1 MAEIFPAPITA
12 SSLPPAPSQAAKP
25 ERVPD
30 GGALLPNRPE
40 DYNGP
45 LRPRRAA
52 RHEWFRAGFF
62 GALGVAGLGLL
73 ALVTWRLG
81 LAVLSVLTPF
91 LVATMFALL
100 LDPLVDRLERNGL
113 NRVGAVGIVFGV
125 FLLLLAGIGA
135 LIVPALIG
143 QASQLAQ
150 KGPQY
155 VENAR
160 DFANQWLAGHR
171 RVGTFTLPE
180 NVNALIAQ
188 FSDRA
193 SAVVKGSA
201 GSVTRF
207 LIGSVTTVLETVVTL
222 IVTFYLLADIDRLR
236 ARLFYLLPER
246 ARGLAGQFAS
256 DIGGV
261 FSDYLRGLLIVCAL
275 YGGATI
281 LLLYGLSLAHHDMA
295 RYALLVGAGAGLLY
309 SVPYIGALATGLITF
324 LVAFA
329 AGGAG
334 FAGVAVGLTL
344 LLNQVFD
351 NVITPRVVGGG
362 VGLHP
367 VAALFALTLGGAL
380 FGLWGLLLSVPIAA
394 SIQVILFRL
403 FPKLTTPTPPA
414 FLRAQGIRP
423 ERDDDDAG
431 DGPKIL
437 EGDDPRPLPNTLDD
451 TTATRTLPTQRR

>member
-1 MAEIFPAPITA
+1 MAEVFPAPIT
-12 SSLPPAPSQAAKP
+12 PPAASAPALPQTADRPRAG
-25 ERVPD
+25 D
-30 GGALLPNRPE
+30 GSGALLPDRPE
-40 DYNGP
+40 DHKGP
-45 LRPRRAA
+45 LRSRRAA

-62 GALGVAGLGLL
+62 GALGVAGLGVL

-81 LAVLSVLTPF
+81 LAILSVLTPF
-91 LVATMFALL
+91 VVATVFALL
-100 LDPLVDRLERNGL
+100 LDPLVDRLEKKGL

-125 FLLLLAGIGA
+125 FLLLLVGIGA
-135 LIVPALIG
+135 LAVPALIG
-143 QASQLAQ
+143 QASRLAQ
-150 KGPQY
+150 DGPKY

-160 DFANQWLAGHR
+160 DFANEWLAGHR

-188 FSDRA
+188 FSERA
-193 SAVVKGSA
+193 SALVRGSA
-201 GSVTRF
+201 GQMTRF
-207 LIGSVTTVLETVVTL
+207 LVGSITTVLETVITL
-222 IVTFYLLADIDRLR
+222 ILTFYLLADVDRLR

-246 ARGLAGQFAS
+246 ARGPAGQFAS

-281 LLLYGLSLAHHDMA
+281 LLLYGLSLAHHEMA
-295 RYALLVGAGAGLLY
+295 GYALLVGAGAGLLY
-309 SVPYIGALATGLITF
+309 SVPYVGALATGVVTF

-334 FAGVAVGLTL
+334 FAGIAVGLTL

-403 FPKLTTPTPPA
+403 FPKFTTPTPPA

-423 ERDDDDAG
+423 E
-431 DGPKIL
+431 
-437 EGDDPRPLPNTLDD
+437 
-451 TTATRTLPTQRR
+451 